1 MPQPSHHRLFQ
12 DKTLTQAL
20 KGFLFPADI
29 GDRHQKLLQWVQALE
44 SGTLDV
50 VKETSLH
57 GDFLKDVFQDALG
70 YRSVIGG
77 AGHPRHAPLV
87 SHRARHRQS
96 RQQTQ
101 RLCQPLPRRLF
112 QEIKKRRSKGQATLA
127 PKTSKPSPKP
137 TATMPCPFSS
147 AAATA

>member
-12 DKTLTQAL
+12 EKSLNQAL

-29 GDRHQKLLQWVQALE
+29 GDRHQKLLQWVQTLE
-44 SGTLDV
+44 SGTLDA

-77 AGHPRHAPLV
+77 AGHQWELHAE
-87 SHRARHRQS
+87 
-96 RQQTQ
+96 QTISDGGGSAD
-101 RLCQPLPRRLF
+101 RRWALF
-112 QEIKKRRSKGQATLA
+112 T
-127 PKTSKPSPKP
+127 
-137 TATMPCPFSS
+137 CHH
-147 AAATA
+147 